1 VESAARRV
9 LSHRPEGRRQNIDH
23 PQQSVPQRD
32 PPGRRDRRRAPVSAV
47 HDFSATQPVLPDDV
61 ELTAGEIG
69 DVRAAALST
78 IVATGVSG
86 VLLLAVTADGNLL
99 ETTGRSGQWPFFA
112 QVIAGIVGQPVPADA
127 IDVSLARTGIVL
139 VTGDGRVW
147 LATYLPNDPNN
158 RLSSWQDLE
167 LSNVGLTKPAR
178 SATPAARAATTTAAR
193 PPSPRSWA

>member
-1 VESAARRV
+1 M
-9 LSHRPEGRRQNIDH
+9 
-23 PQQSVPQRD
+23 
-32 PPGRRDRRRAPVSAV
+32 
-47 HDFSATQPVLPDDV
+47 
-61 ELTAGEIG
+61 
-69 DVRAAALST
+69 
-78 IVATGVSG
+78 ATGVSG